1 MNCISIL
8 QMSMS
13 VTWIQTSALV
23 GPVKILKA
31 RSSATVIWDIQ
42 GRKEKRA
49 VQVFFLFHTDRK
61 HAK

>member
-1 MNCISIL
+1 
-8 QMSMS
+8 
-13 VTWIQTSALV
+13 
-23 GPVKILKA
+23 
-31 RSSATVIWDIQ
+31 VIWDIQ